1 MLSAHRAGV
10 ADPPPGSSATG
21 RVTVVVMYAGSTPV
35 LCPFFSK
42 CDGVL
47 LVNHADRSVEF
58 YPGRRANADSMCD
71 LILKLRPSRIICGFI
86 DGPETA
92 RLRAAGIDVR
102 LGACSVSIED
112 LVSSFATLPK
122 A

>member
-1 MLSAHRAGV
+1 M
-10 ADPPPGSSATG
+10 ADTPSGSLATG
-21 RVTVVVMYAGSTPV
+21 RIAVVVMYAGSTPL

-42 CDGVL
+42 CDGIL
-47 LVNHADRSVEF
+47 LVNCADRSTEF
-58 YPGRRANADSMCD
+58 YQGRRANADSMCD
-71 LILKLRPSRIICGFI
+71 LILRLRPSRIICGFI
-86 DGPETA
+86 DGPATA

-112 LVSSFATLPK
+112 LVSSFATLPE